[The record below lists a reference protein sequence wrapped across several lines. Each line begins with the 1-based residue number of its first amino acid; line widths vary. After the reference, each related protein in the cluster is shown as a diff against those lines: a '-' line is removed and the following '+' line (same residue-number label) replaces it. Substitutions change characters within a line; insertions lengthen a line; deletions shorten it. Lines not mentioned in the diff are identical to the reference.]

1 MIRIV
6 SIRMKD
12 RTERVKKGKKKKRK
26 RKEGRALDDDVWVAE
41 SISSRSRF
49 T

>member
-1 MIRIV
+1 
-6 SIRMKD
+6 MKD
-12 RTERVKKGKKKKRK
+12 RTERVKKGKKKRREKEK

-49 T
+49 A

>member
-26 RKEGRALDDDVWVAE
+26 REKKRRASVG
-41 SISSRSRF
+41 
-49 T
+49 

>member
-12 RTERVKKGKKKKRK
+12 RTERVKKGKKKEEKKKR
-26 RKEGRALDDDVWVAE
+26 GASVG
-41 SISSRSRF
+41 
-49 T
+49 

>member
-26 RKEGRALDDDVWVAE
+26 REKKRGASVG
-41 SISSRSRF
+41 
-49 T
+49 

>member
-12 RTERVKKGKKKKRK
+12 RTERVKKEKKKEEKKKR
-26 RKEGRALDDDVWVAE
+26 GASVG
-41 SISSRSRF
+41 
-49 T
+49 

>member
-1 MIRIV
+1 
-6 SIRMKD
+6 MKD
-12 RTERVKKGKKKKRK
+12 RTERVKKGKKKKRREKEK

-49 T
+49 A